1 MTLEALIIDFVF
13 TKYVFRNFILI
24 EEMPEQILGIH
35 LNSYIS
41 LSSMREKHF
50 CLLLFSIQRFFFFL
64 LFQDIV
70 FSFSNVIHTKRI
82 DTTEWQDNVC

>member
-41 LSSMREKHF
+41 LSSMREKYF

-64 LFQDIV
+64 LFQDI
-70 FSFSNVIHTKRI
+70 FFLFQMLFTQK
-82 DTTEWQDNVC
+82 E